1 MVKLLD
7 WGVDPSTIPPAD
19 YSSLGMSA
27 DSSGSG
33 SYDPYS
39 SSSYSGGSYSSC
51 GGVYQ
56 LGDYTNAP
64 DMEIVPQQTQ
74 NREDVLNTLMG
85 GSYTPDAVKKCEE
98 LITVEKKKGVKA

>member
-1 MVKLLD
+1 M
-7 WGVDPSTIPPAD
+7 
-19 YSSLGMSA
+19 
-27 DSSGSG
+27 
-33 SYDPYS
+33 
-39 SSSYSGGSYSSC
+39 
-51 GGVYQ
+51 
-56 LGDYTNAP
+56 GDYTNAP